1 MTNTRDF
8 TGLLKL
14 AGLQPVQTVGDFMHS
29 WNADLYANQGV
40 RRSAF
45 NRINNAGVDVKEPA
59 SRIPYLLGGGIIGRQ
74 AAKYLG
80 ANPFWQNVATVGG
93 VWAGNRMY
101 NNRHPDP
108 KFEKVAPGIS
118 RRGW

>member
-1 MTNTRDF
+1 MRDL

-14 AGLQPVQTVGDFMHS
+14 AGLQPVQSVGDFMHS
-29 WNADLYANQGV
+29 WNANLQADPNV

-45 NRINNAGVDVKEPA
+45 DRINRAGIDVKEPA
-59 SRIPYLLGGGIIGRQ
+59 SRLPYVLGGGVIGRQ

-80 ANPFWQNVATVGG
+80 ANPFWKNVATVGG
-93 VWAGNRMY
+93 ALVGNSMF
-101 NNRHPDP
+101 NRKNPDP
-108 KFEKVAPGIS
+108 RNEKVAPGII